1 MEERELSQ
9 ANMRKMVRKHLRK
22 IEISEESKGFQYL
35 EESILLS
42 LSDEEVQKNITEKIY
57 SKVAQKFDT
66 RVNRM
71 STFMGMAIK
80 EAYEKRYDSE
90 VWTTYFGNSVN
101 WKIPKN
107 KEFIMAIR
115 ERIVPKSAIEK
126 KVEKH
131 LKILG
136 ISMGNYGY
144 NYLKAFII
152 ALLKEDD
159 QDLIFEKN
167 LIKVAKTFDI
177 APSSLYNRID
187 QTIKES
193 VTSFSYGEWPNYYL
207 GNSIKKYCQRVP
219 NAELICIIRERIA
232 LEGKTNIEKLV
243 AKHLFEI
250 GVPVDMNGY
259 YYLKKAIV
267 ILLED
272 YFKKRTDKKSVYK
285 RLAEEFGKDPK
296 KINRELYRT
305 ITETYSKEYNA
316 KILKEYFGDG
326 KPTATQFIRE
336 VKKRIVKERKITNCN

>member
-9 ANMRKMVRKHLRK
+9 ANMRKVVRKHLQK
-22 IEISEESKGFQYL
+22 IKISEESKGFQYL

-42 LSDEEVQKNITEKIY
+42 LSDEEARKNITEKIY
-57 SKVAQKFDT
+57 SKVAEKFDT
-66 RVNRM
+66 RVNRI

-80 EAYEKRYDSE
+80 EAYENRYDSE

-101 WKIPKN
+101 RKIPKN

-115 ERIVPKSAIEK
+115 ERMVSKSDIEK

-136 ISMGNYGY
+136 ISIGNYGY
-144 NYLKAFII
+144 KYLKELIMVS
-152 ALLKEDD
+152 LKEDD

-167 LIKVAKTFDI
+167 LLKLAKTFNI
-177 APSSLYNRID
+177 ERSSLYNRID

-193 VTSFSYGEWPNYYL
+193 VTSFSYEEWPDYYL
-207 GNSIKKYCQRVP
+207 GNSIKKYCQSVP

-232 LEGKTNIEKLV
+232 LEEKTNIEKLV
-243 AKHLFEI
+243 AKHLFKI

-259 YYLKKAIV
+259 YYLKNAIV

-272 YFKKRTDKKSVYK
+272 YFKKRTEKKSVYK
-285 RLAEEFGKDPK
+285 RLAEKFGKEPK
-296 KINRELYRT
+296 QINRELYRT

-316 KILKEYFGDG
+316 EILKEYFGDSR
-326 KPTATQFIRE
+326 PTATQFIRE